1 MIGNTEDDNNGEPSE
16 VDKHD
21 SVIGHN
27 LEDENCVKFQKIKK
41 ILITKNGKLKFLL
54 YQLRREELKRKFIN
68 SFKKM
73 NGLNRVNI
81 SYLTKI
87 S

>member
-41 ILITKNGKLKFLL
+41 ILNTKKGKLKFILN
-54 YQLRREELKRKFIN
+54 QQRREELKRKFLN
-68 SFKKM
+68 SFKKK
-73 NGLNRVNI
+73 NGLKRVHI